1 MREEPV
7 LYINGQPYVLREA
20 ERPFKNLQEYRG
32 IGAERLEL
40 MEQRLKE
47 DVLREAEAFH
57 GRVLVSR
64 EEPLPGS
71 NVTVVTE
78 VHEVVQGPAAVM
90 TAREMA
96 VALVTEGYLLTY
108 HRVPLTD
115 DMAPRASDFD
125 AFYKVLR
132 HADPDAPVV
141 FNCQMGVGRTTT
153 GMVVACMLRNH
164 LHGVPLTGRLLR
176 SFSEAEPTAGD
187 ALDGLS
193 PRMVSGQS
201 DDDED
206 DHSPRGMD
214 RMDSEEV
221 LARLTGSASLH
232 DGPTS
237 RATSLELALEDEQV
251 RGGVGCVLCGVRCVC
266 VWWRLM
272 RC

>member
-7 LYINGQPYVLREA
+7 LYVNGQPYVLREA

-71 NVTVVTE
+71 TMTVVTE

-96 VALVTEGYLLTY
+96 IALVAEGYLLTY

-132 HADPDAPVV
+132 HADPDAPIV

-176 SFSEAEPTAGD
+176 SFSEAEPAEGD

-193 PRMVSGQS
+193 PRMVSG
-201 DDDED
+201 
-206 DHSPRGMD
+206 
-214 RMDSEEV
+214 
-221 LARLTGSASLH
+221 
-232 DGPTS
+232 GP
-237 RATSLELALEDEQV
+237 A
-251 RGGVGCVLCGVRCVC
+251 VGCMLREGGCIVAGVVYGCVRCMAVPRWLC
-266 VWWRLM
+266 VVFWNNKCCASHCMWWFNGE
-272 RC
+272 

>member
-47 DVLREAEAFH
+47 DVLREAAAFH

-71 NVTVVTE
+71 TMTMVTE

-96 VALVTEGYLLTY
+96 IALVAEGYLLTY

-115 DMAPRASDFD
+115 NMAPCASDFD

-132 HADPDAPVV
+132 HADPDAPIV

-153 GMVVACMLRNH
+153 GMVVACMLRSH

-176 SFSEAEPTAGD
+176 SFSEAEPTEGD

-193 PRMVSGQS
+193 PRMVSG
-201 DDDED
+201 
-206 DHSPRGMD
+206 
-214 RMDSEEV
+214 
-221 LARLTGSASLH
+221 AC
-232 DGPTS
+232 
-237 RATSLELALEDEQV
+237 
-251 RGGVGCVLCGVRCVC
+251 GGVGGGDRLLCGRCGGGRAVSMWC
-266 VWWRLM
+266 
-272 RC
+272 